1 MTKAAALLA
10 FLAMVVGWTAA
21 AAAGESGAAGW
32 VKAPS
37 TPISSRL
44 IAAPAA
50 VGDLTEIRAGLEVT
64 LGDGWKTYW
73 RSPGDAGLPPA
84 VTWTGSENL
93 AAAEIDYPAPIRFTV
108 LGIETVGYAKH
119 VVLPLR
125 LTPANPGEPMR
136 LRAEADLL
144 VCADIC
150 VPEKFVLALD
160 LPAGLAQ
167 PSPHFAD
174 VARAFSAIPGD
185 GRGAGWRLESVEAA
199 GARVRA
205 VVVADQ
211 PLAAPELFIETEP
224 YLAFG
229 APKVKAL
236 GAGRWELRATAAD
249 PPKDANLTGATLRLT
264 LVDGERAADFTQTA
278 APLTAPLDDSAPAA
292 TGLLAMLGAALL
304 GGLILNVM
312 PCVLPVLSLKLLGA
326 ARYGGADRGRVR
338 AGFLATA
345 AGIVVSFLVLAVGT
359 AGLKAAGA
367 AVGWGV
373 QFQQPLFL
381 GFMMAVTALF
391 AANLL
396 GLFEI
401 PLPRFLADTVGGR
414 EGGGQEGGGL
424 GGAFA
429 TGAFATLLATPCSA
443 PFLGAAVGFALAA
456 GTMEIFAIFT
466 ALGVGMAAPYLVT
479 AAFPA
484 AAAALPRPGRW
495 MLTVR
500 RVMGLALLGTTVWL
514 GSVMWVQVGGV
525 ERAVAA
531 TESGVRWVPFDEAA
545 IPRLTAE
552 GKVVLVD
559 VTADWCV
566 TCQANKKL
574 VLNRGETAEK
584 LAGANVVAMRADWTR
599 PDEDIARY
607 LARHGRYGI
616 PFNIVYGPKAPQGLP
631 LSELLTESAV
641 LATLAQAGL

>member
-10 FLAMVVGWTAA
+10 FFSMLVGWAA
-21 AAAGESGAAGW
+21 AADADGAAADGW
-32 VKAPS
+32 VAAPS
-37 TPISSRL
+37 TPISARL

-50 VGDLTEIRAGLEVT
+50 VGDLSEIRAGLEVK

-73 RSPGDAGLPPA
+73 RAPGDAGLPPA
-84 VTWTGSENL
+84 VTWKGSENL
-93 AAAEIDYPAPIRFTV
+93 AAAEMDYPAPIRFTI

-125 LTPANPGEPMR
+125 LTPAQPGQPLR

-150 VPEKFVLALD
+150 VPEKFALALD
-160 LPAGLAQ
+160 LPAGTAQ

-185 GRGAGWRLESVEAA
+185 GRGAGLRLESVEAA
-199 GARVRA
+199 GAAVRA
-205 VVVADQ
+205 VVAADQ
-211 PLAAPELFIETEP
+211 PLAAPDLFIETEP

-229 APKVKAL
+229 APKIKAL
-236 GAGRWELRATAAD
+236 AAGRWELRATAAA
-249 PPKDANLTGATLRLT
+249 PPKDANLTGASLRLT
-264 LVDGERAADFTQTA
+264 LVDGERSADFTQTA
-278 APLTAPLDDSAPAA
+278 APLTAPLNDAPAA

-326 ARYGGADRGRVR
+326 AQYGGADRTRVR

-401 PLPRFLADTVGGR
+401 PLPRFLADSIGGR
-414 EGGGQEGGGL
+414 EGGGL

-456 GTMEIFAIFT
+456 GTPEIFAIFT

-479 AAFPA
+479 AAFPG

-500 RVMGLALLGTTVWL
+500 RVMGLALFGATVWL
-514 GSVMWVQVGGV
+514 GSVMWAQVGGV

-552 GKVVLVD
+552 GKIVLVD

-574 VLNRGETAEK
+574 VLNRGAAAEK

-599 PDEDIARY
+599 PDETIARY

-641 LATLAQAGL
+641 LAALAQAGP